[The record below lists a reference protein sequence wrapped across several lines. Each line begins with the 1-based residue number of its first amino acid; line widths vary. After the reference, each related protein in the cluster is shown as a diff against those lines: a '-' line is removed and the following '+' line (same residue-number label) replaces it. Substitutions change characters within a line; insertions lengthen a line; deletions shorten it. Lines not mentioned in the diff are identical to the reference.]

1 MATRPSLTAT
11 SAPSW
16 TSRVWTLTSRPPVM
30 SRSAGVRP
38 MQTSASVFVAAESGP
53 GMRPSLCRAGRD
65 RLSGR
70 PVADPVARPRPEA
83 GGAVAGVRQVAAVER
98 QAAAADALGQA
109 ALQAPELGDPLVDP
123 RAPRRREAVPVAAGR
138 GAVGRQLGELGADLL
153 EREADALSEDDEG
166 DPPQDRARIAA
177 VAGAGALGGD
187 QA

>member
-53 GMRPSLCRAGRD
+53 GMRPSLCRAGGD

-70 PVADPVARPRPEA
+70 PVADPVARPGAEA
-83 GGAVAGVRQVAAVER
+83 GGPVAGVRHAAAVER
-98 QAAAADALGQA
+98 LAAAADALGQA
-109 ALQAPELGDPLVDP
+109 ALQAPELGDPVVDP

-138 GAVGRQLGELGADLL
+138 GAVGRFRLHGTSKRADHP
-153 EREADALSEDDEG
+153 RSHVVARGPGPRPA
-166 DPPQDRARIAA
+166 PP
-177 VAGAGALGGD
+177 AGPPPR
-187 QA
+187 